1 MYKWTILLTAF
12 EACLS
17 GVLDAGGSFNM
28 YMFHGGTNFGFMA
41 GANYFEGSHYKPDVT
56 SYGTYDNKGQFFRS
70 LFFFLGQYYH
80 VAFVS
85 DYDAPLSEAGDITP
99 KYMKAREIIL
109 EKGLKP
115 QGNA

>member
-1 MYKWTILLTAF
+1 MDDFLTAF

-56 SYGTYDNKGQFFRS
+56 SYGTYDNIGQFFRS

-80 VAFVS
+80 VNLLLFQ
-85 DYDAPLSEAGDITP
+85 IMTRHCR
-99 KYMKAREIIL
+99 K
-109 EKGLKP
+109 
-115 QGNA
+115 QGTSLQSI